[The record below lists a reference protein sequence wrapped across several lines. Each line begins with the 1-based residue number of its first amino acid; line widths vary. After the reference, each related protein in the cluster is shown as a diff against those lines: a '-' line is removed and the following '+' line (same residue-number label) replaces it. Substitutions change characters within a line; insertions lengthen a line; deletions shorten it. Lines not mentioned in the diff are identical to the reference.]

1 MINWAVNTTNFKDI
15 ILENIFGLRY
25 EVVHS
30 TTNSDFPLRTIFF
43 PKKIDQTSSY
53 FVEKI
58 EIRRNYALDFGQF
71 YQEITRMETQEK
83 SNS

>member
-1 MINWAVNTTNFKDI
+1 MKLFTRSDN
-15 ILENIFGLRY
+15 ELR
-25 EVVHS
+25 
-30 TTNSDFPLRTIFF
+30 FFLRTFHDFF

-71 YQEITRMETQEK
+71 YQEITRMETQEIHRHK
-83 SNS
+83 QIRKKF